1 MTVGAHIAGGGRAAL
16 AAGPTSRELP
26 ALDLDP
32 AAVAGLEVR
41 GDPWGSATVD
51 ELTARHEVLGLV
63 VVHRGR
69 LAFERYG
76 AAGGPAKRNLN
87 FSITKSFTGT
97 LAAHATNEGR
107 LDRTALVGD
116 LIGELA
122 ATGFA
127 DATVADLADMTAAI
141 GYDEDYDDAAS
152 PSDRP
157 GVLGFGDYMAT
168 LGLDGSA
175 PAGDR
180 PASIRD
186 LLVTVG
192 AGDRPH
198 GEAFAYATP
207 VTDTL
212 GWLLER
218 ADDRDGADGLGRA
231 VGRGRRRARRAART
245 RDPAGTALMG
255 AGLAMTTRDLA
266 RFGVLVA
273 DAIAGRS
280 PAGVLDGAVLD
291 TIRDNGDPD
300 AFQRGGHYAYL
311 EGYSYRDQWWLPGG
325 SSRPLSAWGIHGQVL
340 WIDPDASVVIAYH
353 CGGPLPSEQRRD
365 LEQDALCRAI
375 VEASSAWA

>member
-16 AAGPTSRELP
+16 PAGPTSRALP
-26 ALDLDP
+26 AIDLDP
-32 AAVAGLEVR
+32 AAVAALEVR
-41 GDPWGSATVD
+41 GDAWGTATVD
-51 ELTARHEVLGLV
+51 ELTARHDVLGLV
-63 VVHRGR
+63 VVHRGG

-76 AAGGPAKRNLN
+76 ASSGPAKRNLN
-87 FSITKSFTGT
+87 FSVTKSFTGT
-97 LAAHATNEGR
+97 LAAHAASEGR

-122 ATGFA
+122 TTGFA
-127 DATVADLADMTAAI
+127 DATVADVADMTAAI
-141 GYDEDYDDAAS
+141 GYDEDYDDATS

-157 GVLGFGDYMAT
+157 GLLGFGDYMAA
-168 LGLDGSA
+168 LGLDGST

-180 PASIRD
+180 PASIRE

-192 AGDRPH
+192 PGHRPH

-218 ADDRDGADGLGRA
+218 ADDRDGGDSLAALWSE
-231 VGRGRRRARRAART
+231 VGAEHDALLT

-266 RFGVLVA
+266 RFGVLVS
-273 DAIAGRS
+273 DAIAGRA
-280 PAGVLDGAVLD
+280 PADTALDGAVLD
-291 TIRDNGDPD
+291 TIRDSGDPD

-311 EGYSYRDQWWLPGG
+311 GGYSYRDQWWLPGG
-325 SSRPLSAWGIHGQVL
+325 PSRPLSAWGIHGQVL
-340 WIDPDASVVIAYH
+340 WIDPDADVVIAYH

-365 LEQDALCRAI
+365 LEQDALCRAV
-375 VEASSAWA
+375 VEASSSWD